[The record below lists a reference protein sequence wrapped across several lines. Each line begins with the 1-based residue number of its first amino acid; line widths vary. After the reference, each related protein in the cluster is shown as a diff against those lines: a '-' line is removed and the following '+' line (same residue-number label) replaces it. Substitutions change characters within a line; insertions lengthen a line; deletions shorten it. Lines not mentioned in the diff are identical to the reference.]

1 MTDTL
6 QLPALDGANPLGFLA
21 ALGLLTVG
29 DRMVG
34 EGAWRL
40 SWTKRVVATA
50 ILHGVSSVDEV
61 VSAVLADRDQWRT
74 ATVLEHPA
82 DDVKMSQ
89 SDLRQYLMTC
99 IGENDDN
106 RSIALVAAIVAE
118 GPVDGTGKAKPTD
131 LYFTAGQQRFIEMA
145 RRIRDDLSPE
155 HVTEALE
162 TGWRYESALPS
173 LMWDL
178 ADDRVYALSATNP
191 ATTKKLTNPGA
202 EWLAFL
208 GLTTLPVFAAGT
220 KLLTT
225 GCAGSWKNGAFSWP
239 NWERPL
245 SHRAASSLIGAVG
258 GEKRDGLEAWS
269 VFRLFK
275 SAIRRSDQGG
285 YGTFAPPKTIW
296 EAEYQ

>member
-1 MTDTL
+1 L

-29 DRMVG
+29 DRIVG

-40 SWTKRVVATA
+40 SWRKRVVATP

-61 VSAVLADRDQWRT
+61 VSAVLADRDLWRT
-74 ATVLEHPA
+74 AKVLEHPA

-89 SDLRQYLMTC
+89 GDLRRYLLTSV
-99 IGENDDN
+99 GERDDN
-106 RSIALVAAIVAE
+106 RSLALIAAIVAE
-118 GPVDGTGKAKPTD
+118 GAVDGTGKAKPTD

-145 RRIRDDLSPE
+145 RRIRDDLSAG

-162 TGWRYESALPS
+162 TGWRYESPLPS

-208 GLTTLPVFAAGT
+208 GLSTLPVFASGT
-220 KLLTT
+220 KLQTT
-225 GCAGSWKNGAFSWP
+225 GCTGSWKNGALTWP
-239 NWERPL
+239 NCERPL
-245 SHRAASSLIGAVG
+245 SHRAASSLIGAVDG
-258 GEKRDGLEAWS
+258 KKPNGLEAWS
-269 VFRLFK
+269 VFRLYR

-285 YGTFAPPKTIW
+285 YGTFAPPKPIW
-296 EAEYQ
+296 EAE